1 MLKFLRLGVATVVA
15 VFSTQVTSSMLVTPA
30 NAANQLVQ
38 ASRSKLV
45 ITDET
50 PNARTG
56 FTNANSILVAD
67 STTNT
72 PGVAEKVGQVGIMLG
87 LLAVGGSAV
96 GVILSGRKANNPFKL
111 GSKPSPQSKE
121 NTIRLDQASRKLQKK
136 LLRLLHDDQDTAN
149 RLLSQVKM
157 KNPNRS
163 SNWYVEKVI
172 YDLERDRGA

>member
-1 MLKFLRLGVATVVA
+1 MLKFLRLGAATVAA
-15 VFSTQVTSSMLVTPA
+15 VLSTQVTSSLLATPA

-50 PNARTG
+50 PHARTA

-67 STTNT
+67 STT
-72 PGVAEKVGQVGIMLG
+72 PGVTEKVGQVGIILG
-87 LLAVGGSAV
+87 LAAVGGSAV
-96 GVILSGRKANNPFKL
+96 GVILSARKANNPFQP
-111 GSKPSPQSKE
+111 SSRPSPQSNE

-157 KNPNRS
+157 KNPNKS